1 MPGEYYRDDHTGVP
15 PESLLIRRINS
26 QFCDWSR
33 PDDMGRPRIN
43 SQAIQFYRPAQ
54 AQKLGCPGPAMSF
67 HLESTPN
74 SIDRLINDYPTY
86 GLAQVSAAVIRL
98 GGKLGAQPLAYG

>member
-1 MPGEYYRDDHTGVP
+1 
-15 PESLLIRRINS
+15 
-26 QFCDWSR
+26 
-33 PDDMGRPRIN
+33 
-43 SQAIQFYRPAQ
+43 
-54 AQKLGCPGPAMSF
+54 MSF

-98 GGKLGAQPLAYG
+98 GGKLGAQPWPTDEHPEHVVVFRIDGGSKIQKSEARRLARFLNGNWIRIPPHPGIS